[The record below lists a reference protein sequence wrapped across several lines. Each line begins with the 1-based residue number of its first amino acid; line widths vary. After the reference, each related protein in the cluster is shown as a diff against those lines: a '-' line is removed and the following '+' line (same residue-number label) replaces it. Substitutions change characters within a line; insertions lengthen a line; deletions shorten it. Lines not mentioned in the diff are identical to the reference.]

1 MILGDGR
8 SDDRGT
14 ARRDLRYH
22 RGVAQQLGL
31 SNAKICG
38 WIARSRKARSASM
51 KTKVAAQSILGMKI
65 KEIMTRELATIPPD
79 ATIRA
84 ASQLMRDRDVGML
97 PVIDRGRLLGL
108 LTDRDIVIRA
118 IADNLDTKKIP
129 VREIMT
135 TELFYCY
142 EYEDVADAVE
152 CMQRKQIRRLLIL
165 NRTKRLVGVLSIGDL
180 AVDTGDRQLA
190 GQVLK
195 KVSQPDYSI
204 AAM

>member
-1 MILGDGR
+1 
-8 SDDRGT
+8 
-14 ARRDLRYH
+14 
-22 RGVAQQLGL
+22 
-31 SNAKICG
+31 
-38 WIARSRKARSASM
+38 M